1 VANVFL
7 EGDASFT
14 IADPAEVFG
23 RGGGQE
29 TVELTQA
36 AQNVSLDGNI
46 ERVELPQDLSATTF
60 QVVEGQL
67 EISAGG
73 TLLATFTGGLNQ
85 DVTLQFGNGEG
96 TLSQTGAASFTLTG
110 PGGEAQIGTT
120 PTTPDIGLG
129 DAVAVGASDDG
140 ETFDADTGNATFD
153 FADGTYGVTVD
164 NFSTGDVLDFADV
177 GGNTGASFNVLGDS
191 DQGDGEQAIEAVDPG
206 DGSTVTVTLVGLSS
220 AQDSNIFNQS
230 SFESEFGNGSIV
242 L

>member
-7 EGDASFT
+7 ESEASFT
-14 IADPAEVFG
+14 IADLVEVFG

-29 TVELTQA
+29 TVELTQP

-96 TLSQTGAASFTLTG
+96 TLSQTEAATFELTG
-110 PGGEAQIGTT
+110 PGGQAQIGAR
-120 PTTPDIGLG
+120 PVTPDIGL
-129 DAVAVGASDDG
+129 VGSSFT
-140 ETFDADTGNATFD
+140 E
-153 FADGTYGVTVD
+153 
-164 NFSTGDVLDFADV
+164 STSGAEVLD
-177 GGNTGASFNVLGDS
+177 L
-191 DQGDGEQAIEAVDPG
+191 
-206 DGSTVTVTLVGLSS
+206 
-220 AQDSNIFNQS
+220 
-230 SFESEFGNGSIV
+230 
-242 L
+242 